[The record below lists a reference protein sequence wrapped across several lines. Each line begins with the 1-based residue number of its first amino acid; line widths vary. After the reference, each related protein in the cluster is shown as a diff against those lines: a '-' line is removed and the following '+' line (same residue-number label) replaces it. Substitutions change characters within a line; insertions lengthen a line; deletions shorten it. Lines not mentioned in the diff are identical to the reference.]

1 MARKTN
7 KTNHVLGLLAGKN
20 EEAAAAGAVDNEEK
34 KTAKEPKKSTPS
46 APNVQIVAKQEE
58 DDAIAD
64 TVKQLLEEELDAE
77 EIELPEPTMAAIGEE
92 DEEGADEEEFVPAD
106 IEEIEV
112 QETFEEEEE
121 MPDTDAA
128 MQLSE
133 EDQKELERLESEGN
147 SAATED
153 DYVFLNVMETLVNE
167 IVDKWIRQFGVCT
180 CSRCKADVIA
190 LALTNLPSKYV
201 VVGRNAAAP
210 LMNFYSQ
217 QFSGAITVE
226 VTKACTKVMER
237 PHHNR
242 D

>member
-20 EEAAAAGAVDNEEK
+20 EETVDALAAAEEK
-34 KTAKEPKKSTPS
+34 SQASSDIKEGASPAAS
-46 APNVQIVAKQEE
+46 NVQIVAKQEE
-58 DDAIAD
+58 DDMIAD
-64 TVKQLLEEELDAE
+64 TVKQLLEEELEADEKNLLKSEKTAAKEAETESDAE
-77 EIELPEPTMAAIGEE
+77 EPAVQESIEGEAE
-92 DEEGADEEEFVPAD
+92 KMQDMD
-106 IEEIEV
+106 IE
-112 QETFEEEEE
+112 
-121 MPDTDAA
+121 

-133 EDQKELERLESEGN
+133 EDQKEMERLEREGN
-147 SAATED
+147 SAATEN
-153 DYVFLNVMETLVNE
+153 DYVFLNVMENLVNE
-167 IVDKWIRQFGVCT
+167 TVDKWMQQFGTCT

-190 LALTNLPSKYV
+190 LALTNLPAKYV

>member
-20 EEAAAAGAVDNEEK
+20 EEAVDAGTVETEK
-34 KTAKEPKKSTPS
+34 KQIAAEPKDKTPS

-92 DEEGADEEEFVPAD
+92 DEEDAEGFTSADV
-106 IEEIEV
+106 EEIAV

-121 MPDTDAA
+121 MPDTDVA

>member
-20 EEAAAAGAVDNEEK
+20 EEAVDAGTVETEK
-34 KTAKEPKKSTPS
+34 KQIAAEPKDKTPS

-92 DEEGADEEEFVPAD
+92 DVEDAEGFTSSD
-106 IEEIEV
+106 IEEIAV
-112 QETFEEEEE
+112 QETFEEKEEL
-121 MPDTDAA
+121 PDTDAA

-147 SAATED
+147 SAATEN

>member
-20 EEAAAAGAVDNEEK
+20 EEAVDAGTVETEK
-34 KTAKEPKKSTPS
+34 KQIAAEPKDKTPS

-92 DEEGADEEEFVPAD
+92 DEEDAEGFTSADV
-106 IEEIEV
+106 EEIAV

-167 IVDKWIRQFGVCT
+167 IVDKWICQFGVCT